1 MPSQRGG
8 KRPGAGRRKGSVAK
22 ATREHKATLGELAR
36 KHTDV
41 AMKALADIAA
51 KGESESARVAASN
64 SILDRAYGRPVQA
77 VQHSGSV
84 GTYDLTKVSDDDLD
98 RLENI
103 LGPIA
108 LASGD
113 QGGEGEE
120 GRGPGA

>member
-1 MPSQRGG
+1 MATNRGG
-8 KRPGAGRRKGSVAK
+8 KRPGAGRRKGSVAR
-22 ATREHKATLGELAR
+22 ATREHKATLGDLAR

-64 SILDRAYGRPVQA
+64 SILDRAYGKPVQA
-77 VQHSGSV
+77 VQHSGAV

-98 RLENI
+98 RLEAI

-108 LASGD
+108 LAGGD
-113 QGGEGEE
+113 QGGEGQE
-120 GRGPGA
+120 GGRAGA